1 MTADI
6 YLLMALG
13 PARCVAR
20 WRSRP
25 GKRHA
30 ACQTSPRRHRKDWP
44 TDLIENIRAAF
55 SEVFDVA
62 DDVAAAIKREL
73 KTLETGGKG

>member
-1 MTADI
+1 MSDATVEQRERPVFAH
-6 YLLMALG
+6 G
-13 PARCVAR
+13 PVAVLNLY
-20 WRSRP
+20 
-25 GKRHA
+25 
-30 ACQTSPRRHRKDWP
+30 QHRP

-73 KTLETGGKG
+73 KILETGGKG